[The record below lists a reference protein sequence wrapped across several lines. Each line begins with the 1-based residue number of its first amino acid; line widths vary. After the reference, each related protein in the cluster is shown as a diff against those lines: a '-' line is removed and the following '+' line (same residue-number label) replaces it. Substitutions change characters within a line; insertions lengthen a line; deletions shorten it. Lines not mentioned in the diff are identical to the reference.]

1 MKWLHTK
8 IKKFWRNCCRDIIFS
23 CQNSGKRMKIEILSL
38 TKLSKLSLK
47 CKFRMEYDKLVKILK
62 RSLNNPTKSSIW
74 AHMTSMACKYVCM
87 CVRVSKWLP
96 DMTCNIWICV
106 TIYGNN
112 IIINRHLNA
121 YESLEYVCMYVYMS
135 TLRLQLGGDVSYVS
149 RCRGV
154 TAHCNDEWR

>member
-1 MKWLHTK
+1 
-8 IKKFWRNCCRDIIFS
+8 
-23 CQNSGKRMKIEILSL
+23 
-38 TKLSKLSLK
+38 
-47 CKFRMEYDKLVKILK
+47 MEYDKLVKILK
-62 RSLNNPTKSSIW
+62 RSLNNPSKSSIW

-112 IIINRHLNA
+112 IIINRHLKA

-135 TLRLQLGGDVSYVS
+135 ALRLQLGGDVSYVS
-149 RCRGV
+149 RCHSALQWWM
-154 TAHCNDEWR
+154 TLICHNDSIWAHAKHRQDAAKAVYVYIICMHVPLLKSLQRC